1 MTRCL
6 KEAEERKLSSIA
18 FPALGTGILGYP
30 PCLTAKTMFDAVEEY
45 QKTLSPLTLR
55 VPTPFMARCTRY
67 NIM

>member
-30 PCLTAKTMFDAVEEY
+30 PCLTAKTMFEY
-45 QKTLSPLTLR
+45 S
-55 VPTPFMARCTRY
+55 
-67 NIM
+67 I